1 METKQTILQFWFGMN
16 ADDKAVAAGQSKL
29 WWSKNPQTDKQIQQR
44 FEPTVAKAANRELDS
59 WLETPIGRL
68 ALILLTDQFPRNMC
82 RGTAN
87 AFAFDHLARSWCK
100 EGIGKDVHKALRPIE
115 RVFFYLPLE
124 HSESLEDQEQSIA
137 LCEELVAGVDAEH
150 KPTFEGFLR
159 FAVRHRD
166 IVRRFGR
173 FPHRNA
179 ILGRESTPEE
189 LAFLEEKGSSF

>member
-1 METKQTILQFWFGMN
+1 MY
-16 ADDKAVAAGQSKL
+16 
-29 WWSKNPQTDKQIQQR
+29 
-44 FEPTVAKAANRELDS
+44 
-59 WLETPIGRL
+59 
-68 ALILLTDQFPRNMC
+68 